1 MFWFCCTQVLVVLL
15 VCDISKSQKAFK
27 RDLLLFHHCLL
38 GRSWMHDLR
47 MVVVTVCLY
56 GRNTFALSFL
66 VAVWVLLIVVLLA
79 CLYRNGR
86 LSIEEGRI

>member
-1 MFWFCCTQVLVVLL
+1 MMNKYIFSCCFGGGGGGGGGEKGGCKCLG
-15 VCDISKSQKAFK
+15 KS
-27 RDLLLFHHCLL
+27 
-38 GRSWMHDLR
+38 
-47 MVVVTVCLY
+47 Y